1 MWTYCREI
9 TRDDP
14 YMLGRIIARP
24 FVGTNAKD
32 FERTSNRH
40 DYALKPFDKTV
51 MNHLQNGGFDSIAL
65 GKISDIF
72 RRRRGNRFGSYEIK
86 YGWDGQIDSMPRS

>member
-1 MWTYCREI
+1 
-9 TRDDP
+9 
-14 YMLGRIIARP
+14 MLGRIIARP
-24 FVGTNAKD
+24 FVGANAED

-51 MNHLQNGGFDSIAL
+51 MNHLQDGGFDSIAL

-72 RRRRGNRFGSYEIK
+72 
-86 YGWDGQIDSMPRS
+86 DGEGVTDSVRTKSNMDGMDQINSMSRS

>member
-1 MWTYCREI
+1 
-9 TRDDP
+9 
-14 YMLGRIIARP
+14 ML
-24 FVGTNAKD
+24 KD

-51 MNHLQNGGFDSIAL
+51 MNHLQDGGYDSIAL

-72 RRRRGNRFGSYEIK
+72 DGEGGDRLGSYEIE
-86 YGWDGQIDSMPRS
+86 YGWHGSIDSMPRS